1 MFVRVKPSGKYRY
14 LQIAENYREGK
25 KVKQKIL
32 CTLGRVDELT
42 ENGKLDALAESLLRF
57 SSRLKVI
64 DLHKEGKLKIHGDV
78 SIGPALVFQR
88 LWQELGIGEVIKK
101 VLADRRFTF
110 DVERA
115 VFLTVLH
122 RLMDP
127 GSDRAAEKWQQDFQI
142 QGADQIELHQL
153 YRAMGWLGE
162 QKIPRS
168 SGSSSAWLAART
180 TKDRIEELLFA
191 RRRDLFSS
199 LSILFFDTTSIYFE
213 GEGGESIGQLGHS
226 KDHRPDLK
234 QIVVGAALDEEGRPL
249 ACELLPGNATD
260 VKLLI
265 PVIKGIQARFE
276 TASFCVVADRGMIS
290 KKTIEALEA
299 PGSGIEYILGCR
311 MRKQKEVREDV
322 LGRRGGKYQQV
333 QFDRKG
339 SKEPL
344 ELKVREVWIEDRRY
358 IVCFNPDQ
366 AKKDAA
372 DRQAIVE
379 SLKEKLKQGD
389 KALVGNKGYRK
400 YLKQE
405 KEGAVFSI
413 DEQKMK
419 AEERFDGKWV
429 LRTNTTYSPE
439 QVAFQYKQLWM
450 VEQAF
455 RAVKSVL
462 ETRPIYHKCDDTIR
476 GHVFCSFLALMLMK
490 ELLSRLEV
498 AGKSFEWDDIKRDL
512 TALREVEIT
521 MDGDCY
527 HLRTELRG
535 CCFDILRAAGIS
547 VPPTLRR

>member
-1 MFVRVKPSGKYRY
+1 MFVRVKPSSGHRY

-32 CTLGRVDELT
+32 CTLGRLDKLT
-42 ENGKLDALAESLLRF
+42 ESGKIDGLAESLLRF
-57 SSRLKVI
+57 SEKIKVI
-64 DLHKEGKLKIHGDV
+64 NLHKEGKLQAVQDV
-78 SIGPALVFQR
+78 SIGPAMVFER
-88 LWQELGIGEVIKK
+88 LWQELGIGKVIKS
-101 VLADRRFTF
+101 VLSDRHFGF

-115 VFLTVLH
+115 LFLTVLH
-122 RLMDP
+122 RLFDP
-127 GSDRAAEKWQQDFQI
+127 GSDRAAERWREDYRI
-142 QGADQIELHQL
+142 EGAEAIELHQL

-162 QKIPRS
+162 TV
-168 SGSSSAWLAART
+168 SGSARRT

-191 RRRDLFSS
+191 RRQDLFSS
-199 LSILFFDTTSIYFE
+199 LNVIFFDTTSIYFE
-213 GEGGESIGQLGHS
+213 GEGGESIGQRGHS

-234 QIVVGAALDEEGRPL
+234 QMVVGAALDEEGRPV
-249 ACELLPGNATD
+249 ACEIFQGNATD

-276 TASFCVVADRGMIS
+276 AGSFCVVADRGMIS
-290 KKTIEALEA
+290 QKTIEALEA
-299 PGSGIEYILGCR
+299 PGSGIQYILGCR
-311 MRKQKEVREDV
+311 MRKQKEVREEV
-322 LGRRGGKYQQV
+322 LGRRGGRYQEV
-333 QFDRKG
+333 HFDRKA
-339 SKEPL
+339 SEEPL
-344 ELKVREVWIEDRRY
+344 QLRVKEVRIEDRRY
-358 IVCFNPDQ
+358 IVCFNPEQ

-379 SLKEKLKQGD
+379 SLKKKLKQGD

-400 YLKQE
+400 YLKRE
-405 KEGAVFSI
+405 TEETAFSI
-413 DEQKMK
+413 DEEKLK

-429 LRTNTTYSPE
+429 LRTNTTYSAE

-476 GHVFCSFLALMLMK
+476 GHVFCSFLAMMLMK
-490 ELLSRLEV
+490 ELVSRLE
-498 AGKSFEWDDIKRDL
+498 ANGKSFEWEDIKRDL
-512 TALREVEIT
+512 TALRDVEIA
-521 MDGDCY
+521 MDGDRY

-535 CCFDILRAAGIS
+535 CCHEVLKAVGVS